1 MMALGIV
8 FAVAATWLGFVGLGM
23 SGHMAAHMVAVAVAA
38 PVLAWAV
45 QWHPLAP
52 SFPRRRESRTSDGC
66 VSFDGPARLDSRLRG
81 NDGLVGASS
90 PLAWATVEFVV
101 VWAWHAP
108 ALRALAD
115 GHVAIALIE
124 QAMFLVVG
132 VGLWRA
138 AIAHPAGGVAALL
151 LTSMHM
157 TLLGALIGL
166 APRPLY
172 AMMAMHPAPGLSPLA
187 DQQLGGVVM
196 LVVGG
201 AAYCLGGLALLGTML
216 RERAAA

>member
-1 MMALGIV
+1 LPVIAALIL
-8 FAVAATWLGFVGLGM
+8 ALAATALAFAGLGM
-23 SGHMAAHMVAVAVAA
+23 SGHMAAHMGAVAVAA
-38 PVLAWAV
+38 PALAFA
-45 QWHPLAP
+45 LA
-52 SFPRRRESRTSDGC
+52 RRR
-66 VSFDGPARLDSRLRG
+66 
-81 NDGLVGASS
+81 VGTGGGAGGS
-90 PLAWATVEFVV
+90 PLGWATVEFVV

-108 ALRALAD
+108 AVRALAD
-115 GHVAIALIE
+115 KHIAVALVE
-124 QAMFLVVG
+124 QAMFLGVG

-138 AIAHPAGGVAALL
+138 ALAHPAAGVAALL

-172 AMMAMHPAPGLSPLA
+172 AMMAMHPVPGLDALA
-187 DQQLGGVVM
+187 DQQAGGVVM

-201 AAYCLGGLALLGTML
+201 AAYCLGGLALLGTLL